1 MSLSQIALNNIG
13 HLRRMKNRLNGDIM
27 HVDYNNNCFIYKIR
41 EKSPIKFEVPFIVIL
56 LYRKLEYDELKTRKL
71 AVI

>member
-27 HVDYNNNCFIYKIR
+27 HVGLQIICFPSIANMR
-41 EKSPIKFEVPFIVIL
+41 KFGLI
-56 LYRKLEYDELKTRKL
+56 DGALK
-71 AVI
+71 

>member
-27 HVDYNNNCFIYKIR
+27 HVDCNIVDIMMTLYKTLLRLIYYVRPTNI
-41 EKSPIKFEVPFIVIL
+41 SF
-56 LYRKLEYDELKTRKL
+56 
-71 AVI
+71 

>member
-27 HVDYNNNCFIYKIR
+27 HWNDVRPDDEKEEYNIIKIKEEVVHLISIIYYT
-41 EKSPIKFEVPFIVIL
+41 L
-56 LYRKLEYDELKTRKL
+56 
-71 AVI
+71 